1 MTQAKEPALEQR
13 KRKVLPPVY
22 LLLAFALMELLH
34 RVAPLGRFIE
44 APYSYLGVVPLLAG
58 LLVSATAARSF
69 RKAGT
74 PVVPF
79 EPSTALVTSGF
90 FRYTRNPM
98 YLGMVLM
105 LAGVAVLLGSLSPLL
120 VIPVF
125 VWIIKSNFIR
135 GEEQFLEGIFGEQ
148 YLSYKRRVRRWI

>member
-1 MTQAKEPALEQR
+1 MTQAKKPDLEQR

-34 RVAPLGRFIE
+34 HVAPLGRFIE
-44 APYSYLGVVPLLAG
+44 APYSYLGAVSLLAG
-58 LLVSATAARSF
+58 LLMSATAARSF

-90 FRYTRNPM
+90 T
-98 YLGMVLM
+98 
-105 LAGVAVLLGSLSPLL
+105 
-120 VIPVF
+120 VF
-125 VWIIKSNFIR
+125 VPTGAWER
-135 GEEQFLEGIFGEQ
+135 RDWDGDGEV
-148 YLSYKRRVRRWI
+148 YAA

>member
-1 MTQAKEPALEQR
+1 VIQAKKPAMEQR
-13 KRKVLPPVY
+13 KRKVIPPVY
-22 LLLAFALMELLH
+22 LLLAFGLMEALH
-34 RVAPLGRFIE
+34 YLAPLGRFIE
-44 APYSYLGVVPLLAG
+44 PPYSYLGAVPLLAG
-58 LLVSATAARSF
+58 LFMSATAAGSF

-79 EPSTALVTSGF
+79 EPSTVLVTSGF

-105 LAGVAVLLGSLSPLL
+105 LVGVALLLGSLGPLV

-125 VWIIKSNFIR
+125 VWIIQSNFIR
-135 GEEQFLEGIFGEQ
+135 GEEQFLEDIFGEQ
-148 YLSYKRRVRRWI
+148 YLSYKRKVRRWI

>member
-1 MTQAKEPALEQR
+1 VVEQR
-13 KRKVLPPVY
+13 KRKILPPVY
-22 LLLAFALMELLH
+22 LLLAFAAMEALH
-34 RVAPLGRFIE
+34 RFAPLGHFI
-44 APYSYLGVVPLLAG
+44 APPWSYAGVVPLLGG
-58 LLVSATAARSF
+58 LFISAASARSF

-79 EPSTALVTSGF
+79 EPSTVLVTGGF
-90 FRYTRNPM
+90 FRHTRNPM

-105 LAGVAVLLGSLSPLL
+105 LVGVALLLGSWSPLF

-125 VWIIKSNFIR
+125 VWIIQSNFIR

-148 YLSYKRRVRRWI
+148 YLAYKRKVRRWI